1 MVPVA
6 PFLALYRTYNLGVA
20 FSMLEDMHGWFIV
33 SMRLVI
39 VVFVLW
45 LWRKTAADRTFAH
58 LGFAFIIAGA
68 AGNLLDR
75 FFYGHVIDYILFHT
89 QTWSFAVFNLADSF
103 ITIGAACVS
112 AKHIKTAAVVA
123 VAYER
128 TGKTSTESFRWS
140 GRHGGAAG
148 GSCDPHLTKPLSAMR
163 STPGRSPSMSPF
175 HCRWVRSLRP

>member
-1 MVPVA
+1 MAKAALFSKFAPAFTLIAAALVLDQIVKQLVEAYLPLQEMVPVA

-103 ITIGAACVS
+103 ITIGAACVILDEFLHARA
-112 AKHIKTAAVVA
+112 AKK
-123 VAYER
+123 
-128 TGKTSTESFRWS
+128 
-140 GRHGGAAG
+140 
-148 GSCDPHLTKPLSAMR
+148 
-163 STPGRSPSMSPF
+163 
-175 HCRWVRSLRP
+175 